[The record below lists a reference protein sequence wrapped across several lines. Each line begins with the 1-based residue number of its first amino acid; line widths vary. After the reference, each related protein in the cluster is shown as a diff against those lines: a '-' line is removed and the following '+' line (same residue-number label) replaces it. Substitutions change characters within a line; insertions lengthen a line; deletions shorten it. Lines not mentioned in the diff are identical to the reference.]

1 MAEVSPGE
9 EDKGGA
15 SAWGT
20 VKDDHGGANSTEQK
34 IQATV
39 DAAVAASKDGKPAE
53 GGPATATGGAAQA
66 PAGAPAAAAPK
77 EKPAYVRPPPNQKS
91 YMPLFMAPEAY
102 GKKKDPAYELARK
115 AAVEQVAKNA
125 AKKERERL
133 RRKRGAKKKED
144 VVLTVEEVRR
154 RLKCEPPACCSLR

>member
-1 MAEVSPGE
+1 MLLYGSAAREHHLPESP
-9 EDKGGA
+9 
-15 SAWGT
+15 
-20 VKDDHGGANSTEQK
+20 
-34 IQATV
+34 
-39 DAAVAASKDGKPAE
+39 ASKDGKPAE
-53 GGPATATGGAAQA
+53 GGPSTATGGAAQA

-144 VVLTVEEVRR
+144 VVLTVEESSRAPCSRAIYVRVG
-154 RLKCEPPACCSLR
+154 